1 MNPAVAGNTQSQGMI
16 GSQVGR
22 GPRDRLIGVI
32 CKIIKGPQKGYNG
45 IIKDTNGNQLRIELQ
60 ANNKII
66 TIDRMKV
73 LRML

>member
-1 MNPAVAGNTQSQGMI
+1 M
-16 GSQVGR
+16 
-22 GPRDRLIGVI
+22 IGVI

-60 ANNKII
+60 ANNKVI
-66 TIDRMKV
+66 TIDRAKV